1 MRSGVEAPE
10 GKAGDGGERFN
21 VEWEGVVIGET
32 VEWVDVVVESVDEP
46 VPRVVLRVMFVV
58 SEDGGAGRCDKG
70 GGVEEG
76 RMEARQR
83 KHSPVPK

>member
-1 MRSGVEAPE
+1 VDAPD
-10 GKAGDGGERFN
+10 GRPGDGGARFD
-21 VEWEGVVIGET
+21 VDVAGVVVGDRDEC
-32 VEWVDVVVESVDEP
+32 VEVVEESVDEL

-58 SEDGGAGRCDKG
+58 SEEGGAGRCDN
-70 GGVEEG
+70 VERVDE